1 MKYLAIC
8 LVIMALPLMAEEVSL
23 GMVAGVK
30 GNSLILVDGLE
41 VSMPGASMGRYIYE
55 NNQAVDASSITF
67 PFTASLITNTEL
79 PAHMRAQTTVVKIH
93 KFYDIV
99 EGRLVERTSP

>member
-1 MKYLAIC
+1 MKHLIIC
-8 LVIMALPLMAEEVSL
+8 LVIMALPLMAEEISL
-23 GMVAGVK
+23 GMVTGVK
-30 GNSLILVDGLE
+30 GNALVLVDGLE

-55 NNQAVDASSITF
+55 NNQAVDAASITF

-93 KFYDIV
+93 KFYDVV
-99 EGRLVERTSP
+99 EGRLVERKSP